1 MVGDNAIRNLM
12 QGGGSSELKPK
23 MVITPLEALT
33 EKLGKECVKFTQGYV
48 AGRPMFDRADTFLS
62 Q

>member
-1 MVGDNAIRNLM
+1 MVGDNAVRNLM

-33 EKLGKECVKFTQGYV
+33 ERLGKECVKFTQGYV
-48 AGRPMFDRADTFLS
+48 AGRLCLIGPIRFLS